1 MGENASFLDKLF
13 FRYPWKILES
23 SMTQQMKHEQYGNLP
38 EHQKIKYHEKD
49 LEEGIKNY
57 IKKNPEDRLAFMKGM
72 LVVNKWKLAKFCLVR
87 VLLQAKDYI
96 TPFIMGMVITWVQK
110 QEEEPFEDTM
120 YMVALALCCPLL
132 GIINHVVWEYFC
144 YQMIQLGEGT
154 TTSLKS
160 MLFRKNFKMTGAT
173 NKDFTSGEINHI
185 IQGETGR
192 IWTFIWQGPSYI
204 EIPMN
209 LILSA
214 YLVFTYI
221 GWSGLIVLLGLGLH
235 WALNY
240 VRGKTEKE
248 INEKKREFS
257 TERMKYINESFYNI
271 KSLKLFGWESK
282 FLNKI
287 EECYVS
293 EKDLD

>member
-1 MGENASFLDKLF
+1 
-13 FRYPWKILES
+13 
-23 SMTQQMKHEQYGNLP
+23 
-38 EHQKIKYHEKD
+38 
-49 LEEGIKNY
+49 
-57 IKKNPEDRLAFMKGM
+57 
-72 LVVNKWKLAKFCLVR
+72 
-87 VLLQAKDYI
+87 
-96 TPFIMGMVITWVQK
+96 
-110 QEEEPFEDTM
+110 
-120 YMVALALCCPLL
+120 
-132 GIINHVVWEYFC
+132 
-144 YQMIQLGEGT
+144 
-154 TTSLKS
+154 
-160 MLFRKNFKMTGAT
+160 
-173 NKDFTSGEINHI
+173 
-185 IQGETGR
+185 
-192 IWTFIWQGPSYI
+192 
-204 EIPMN
+204 MN

-282 FLNKI
+282 FLSKI
-287 EECYVS
+287 EDCYLS